1 MFICVRLYFILPSVK
16 WLRRKD
22 SCGDKSITEVLSGY
36 EWMLQRKP
44 LRNCPVSGITETKT
58 TWRRAGFAAQSG
70 SLLHGS
76 IWLQWSHLLGFFA
89 STQVLKNLNL
99 NQSPE
104 TSSYSSSQ
112 LCVSSFLSS
121 RVAMSAH
128 FSGCWG
134 YLQTRL
140 VVGLLFCL
148 IIPPCCCCFAYF
160 LLSCC
165 TVFILSPH
173 YSPIW
178 LILSF
183 SIIHHFYHPS
193 SVLLKLQQSP
203 EPKSCSFSFNFWFSS
218 VFSVFLGRREKK
230 YKYILGKVPIQN
242 NSQGL
247 ASDVFPVVQNV
258 NCHVPNL
265 QKENNAISIL

>member
-1 MFICVRLYFILPSVK
+1 
-16 WLRRKD
+16 
-22 SCGDKSITEVLSGY
+22 
-36 EWMLQRKP
+36 
-44 LRNCPVSGITETKT
+44 
-58 TWRRAGFAAQSG
+58 
-70 SLLHGS
+70 
-76 IWLQWSHLLGFFA
+76 
-89 STQVLKNLNL
+89 
-99 NQSPE
+99 
-104 TSSYSSSQ
+104 
-112 LCVSSFLSS
+112 
-121 RVAMSAH
+121 MSAH

-134 YLQTRL
+134 YLQSRL

-148 IIPPCCCCFAYF
+148 IIPPRCCCFAYF
-160 LLSCC
+160 LLCCC

-183 SIIHHFYHPS
+183 FSIKHHFYHPS
-193 SVLLKLQQSP
+193 SALLKLQQSP
-203 EPKSCSFSFNFWFSS
+203 ERKSCSFSFNFWFSS

-265 QKENNAISIL
+265 QKENNAILIL